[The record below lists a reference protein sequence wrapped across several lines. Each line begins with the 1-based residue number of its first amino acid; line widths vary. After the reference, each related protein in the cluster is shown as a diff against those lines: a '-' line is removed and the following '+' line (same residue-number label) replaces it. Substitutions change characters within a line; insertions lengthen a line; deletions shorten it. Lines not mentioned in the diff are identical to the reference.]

1 MIDKSIKIA
10 RKHLSHP
17 IHRWNALT
25 MREDLERIL
34 REIEVLLLSNYIDE
48 LDSGATEHK
57 HAYIDSAGREK

>member
-25 MREDLERIL
+25 MREDLERL
-34 REIEVLLLSNYIDE
+34 LSEIEVLLLLNNIDE
-48 LDSGATEHK
+48 LESEATEHK
-57 HAYIDSAGREK
+57 HAYIDSAGRGK